1 MYIHVVQPTTKCSM
15 PSSTSYTHRRRSC
28 NAFGALGLLLLL
40 CNLPILCT
48 AFLVRSPSLTVPG
61 QDSCL
66 SPVKN
71 EGRCVL
77 PPLHSKK
84 GSDFWP
90 IKLFRREKKQDDKY
104 ASSRTS
110 SYLVTMDKQRGYH
123 RKPNG
128 PLAVVNNTDV
138 KFMSADKMAG
148 ALGKLSSQ
156 AFK

>member
-1 MYIHVVQPTTKCSM
+1 MCGIPR
-15 PSSTSYTHRRRSC
+15 STPYTHRRRSC
-28 NAFGALGLLLLL
+28 NAVWALGLLLFL
-40 CNLPILCT
+40 CNLSILCT

-61 QDSCL
+61 RDSCL
-66 SPVKN
+66 TPVRKG
-71 EGRCVL
+71 GRCVL

-90 IKLFRREKKQDDKY
+90 IQLFRREKKQDDKY
-104 ASSRTS
+104 ASRTS

-128 PLAVVNNTDV
+128 PLAKVVNNTDV
-138 KFMSADKMAG
+138 KFMSTDKVAG